1 MNAEILAVGT
11 ELLMGQI
18 CNTNAQYISQR
29 LPEAGVYV
37 YYHSVV
43 GDNPKRLEECLN
55 IALNRSDVIIT
66 TGGLGPTKDDLTKET
81 IARILN
87 RKLVLHQESL
97 NSIKEFF
104 EKIQRPMA
112 DSNIKQCYFKE

>member
-18 CNTNAQYISQR
+18 CNTNAQYISGKLQ
-29 LPEAGVYV
+29 EVGVNV

-43 GDNPKRLEECLN
+43 GDNPKRLKECLD
-55 IALNRSDVIIT
+55 IAMNRSDVVVM

-81 IARILN
+81 VA
-87 RKLVLHQESL
+87 
-97 NSIKEFF
+97 
-104 EKIQRPMA
+104 
-112 DSNIKQCYFKE
+112 